1 LSIQYR
7 GQLFPVLN
15 FCELPDIDEVI
26 IEDCKRNKRSAQE
39 KLYQLFY
46 RYAMSISLPYSN
58 NEDEAMEVVNDGFIK
73 VFMNIGNYDKGRSF
87 KVWFRRILINTAID
101 NFRHNKNHYFL
112 MDSEDHSISSFD
124 DDVIDVM
131 SADEILNLVQELPPA
146 YKMVFNLYALE
157 GYKHNEIAD
166 MLKISIGTSKSN
178 LAKARKKLKTA
189 IQTLNA
195 KGE

>member
-1 LSIQYR
+1 M
-7 GQLFPVLN
+7 
-15 FCELPDIDEVI
+15 PDIEEAI
-26 IEDCKRNKRSAQE
+26 IEDCKRNIRSAQE
-39 KLYQLFY
+39 KLYQLYY

-73 VFMNIGNYDKGRSF
+73 VFMNIGDYEMGRSF

-112 MDSEDHSISSFD
+112 TEPEDHSISSFND
-124 DDVIDVM
+124 DIIDEM
-131 SADEILNLVQELPPA
+131 SANEILNLVQDLPPS

-157 GYKHNEIAD
+157 GYKHNEIAE

-178 LAKARKKLKTA
+178 LAKARNKLKVA
-189 IQTLNA
+189 IQSLNA
-195 KGE
+195 